1 MSYVRLDLE
10 VQPNGNYLVPK
21 ILGELD
27 GPQIMVIFDTNTC
40 NALDQKMDQVIM
52 VIPRTL
58 CFTLRNTYYFC
69 TSNKRLGSIS

>member
-27 GPQIMVIFDTNTC
+27 GPQIMVIFDNNTC
-40 NALDQKMDQVIM
+40 KCLDQKMDQAIVI
-52 VIPRTL
+52 IPQKL
-58 CFTLRNTYYFC
+58 YFTLRNT
-69 TSNKRLGSIS
+69 